1 MVFTTKLLSG
11 NEAIA
16 LGAYEA
22 GVKVGTGYPGTPSTQ
37 ILEVLTTFQDV
48 YTEWSVNEKVAFEV
62 ALGASLAGVRALVTM
77 KHVGLNVA
85 ADPLFTSVYTGVK
98 GGLVIV
104 VADDP
109 DMHSSQNEQDSRH
122 YARAAKIPMLEPAD
136 SEEAR
141 LFTRLA
147 FELSE
152 QYDTPVLLR
161 STTRLSHGKSIVKV
175 EDLKRPI
182 LPQPGFTRNIAKY
195 VMVPSNARK
204 RHQAVEERLLRLSLA
219 IPSLPFNLI
228 EKQPSQVGIITSGVC
243 YQYVKEVFPEAAVLK
258 LGLVWPLSLEQI
270 RDFCN
275 HYENLFCIEEL
286 DGFFETE
293 LKAFGFK
300 VKGKELLP
308 VTGEYS
314 PSIIKER
321 LAGYF
326 QTKPV
331 DHRSRQT
338 QASLSELKLPPR
350 PPALCPG
357 CPHRTIFKILA
368 ELGLVVAGD
377 IGCYTLGVMPP
388 FSAMDTCVEMGGS
401 IGLAQGIELAE
412 GPEGQSK
419 AVAVI
424 GDSTFA
430 HSGITGL
437 INAAYNKRTSVII
450 VLDNNTTAM
459 TGMQP
464 NPFSGQRINGESTT
478 AIDYRLLGQ
487 AVGLQDENIRLVDA
501 ARPEEVL
508 TNLKELLATK
518 RLSLLVVKGPCMI
531 WKRKQKK

>member
-1 MVFTTKLLSG
+1 MVLEQKLLSG

-22 GVKVGTGYPGTPSTQ
+22 GVKVGAGYPGTPSTQ
-37 ILEVLTTFQDV
+37 ILETLTTFQGV
-48 YTEWSVNEKVAFEV
+48 YTEWSVNEKVAYEV
-62 ALGASLAGVRALVTM
+62 ALGASLAGVRSLVTM

-85 ADPLFTSVYTGVK
+85 ADPLFTSGYTGVK

-161 STTRLSHGKSIVKV
+161 STTRISHGKSRVTL
-175 EDLKRPI
+175 EDLKRPL
-182 LPQPGFTRNIAKY
+182 LPKPGFTRNIAKY
-195 VMVPSNARK
+195 VMVPSNARQ
-204 RHQAVEERLLRLSLA
+204 RHQAVEQRLLRLSGA
-219 IPSLPFNLI
+219 IPGLSVNLI
-228 EKQPSQVGIITSGVC
+228 EKYPSQVGIITSGVC
-243 YQYVKEVFPEAAVLK
+243 YQYVKEVFSEAAVLK
-258 LGLVWPLSLEQI
+258 LGLVWPLSFEQLKA
-270 RDFCN
+270 FCSQ
-275 HYENLFCIEEL
+275 YEYLFCIEEL
-286 DGFFETE
+286 DGFLETE
-293 LKAFGFK
+293 LKSLGFR
-300 VKGKELLP
+300 VKGKEFLP
-308 VTGEYS
+308 LTGEYS
-314 PSIIKER
+314 PGLIRER
-321 LAGYF
+321 LANF
-326 QTKPV
+326 IPKSLKSLSKLVP
-331 DHRSRQT
+331 
-338 QASLSELKLPPR
+338 ASHSELKLPPR
-350 PPALCPG
+350 PPSLCPG

-368 ELGLVVAGD
+368 ELGLIVSGD

-401 IGLAQGIELAE
+401 VGLAQGIELAE
-412 GPEGQSK
+412 GAEGQGK
-419 AVAVI
+419 TVAVI

-437 INAAYNKRTSVII
+437 INAAYNKRTLVII

-464 NPFSGQRINGESTT
+464 NPFSGQRINGEPTT

-487 AVGLQDENIRLVDA
+487 AVGLQAENIRLVDA
-501 ARPEEVL
+501 AKPQEVL
-508 TNLKELLATK
+508 ANLKELLASK
-518 RLSLLVVKGPCMI
+518 RLSLLVIKGPCMI
-531 WKRKQKK
+531 WKRKQKQ